1 MSEKVSCLKFLF
13 LTYTDPKYFHNC
25 QLLQRMAEWEE
36 SVQVTSDMC
45 EKVKKQVT
53 SLGVMGNDNHSVAK
67 K

>member
-1 MSEKVSCLKFLF
+1 
-13 LTYTDPKYFHNC
+13 
-25 QLLQRMAEWEE
+25 MAEWEE

-53 SLGVMGNDNHSVAK
+53 SVQVKEQVTSLGVMGNDNHSVAK